1 MITPLLEALREKD
14 PATWQQIVRGPPM
27 IPYHKYYTYDIDG
40 SATAHKDER
49 AYIPFDELLPEVACA
64 WLQAVL
70 QDACQARGWSWRM
83 QGFPEIDDDHPG
95 HTCCT
100 IMRRKGIIWYDHKT
114 AYGASP
120 AEALLAA
127 YLEAIV

>member
-1 MITPLLEALREKD
+1 MIAPLLEALREKD
-14 PATWQQIVRGPPM
+14 PG
-27 IPYHKYYTYDIDG
+27 
-40 SATAHKDER
+40 
-49 AYIPFDELLPEVACA
+49 AYGAWKAMHDVYSIREGCA
-64 WLQAVL
+64 MSDAWVQAVL

-95 HTCCT
+95 QTCCT

>member
-1 MITPLLEALREKD
+1 MIAPALLEALREKD
-14 PATWQQIVRGPPM
+14 PATWQRIVRGPPM

-70 QDACQARGWSWRM
+70 QDAIQARGW
-83 QGFPEIDDDHPG
+83 QGIVLFNAESNRAVIDDRVDG
-95 HTCCT
+95 MGGTR
-100 IMRRKGIIWYDHKT
+100 ILAEREGD
-114 AYGASP
+114 SP
-120 AEALLAA
+120 ADALLKA
-127 YLEAIV
+127 YLEAIG

>member
-1 MITPLLEALREKD
+1 MIAPLLEALREKD
-14 PATWQQIVRGPPM
+14 PATW
-27 IPYHKYYTYDIDG
+27 
-40 SATAHKDER
+40 
-49 AYIPFDELLPEVACA
+49 A
-64 WLQAVL
+64 WLCDFVMFDDGDVRNSINIASYGEGPGFDAIL
-70 QDACQARGWSWRM
+70 QYCLQEACQARGWSWRM

-95 HTCCT
+95 QTCCT

-127 YLEAIV
+127 YLEALSVA

>member
-1 MITPLLEALREKD
+1 MIAATLLEALREKD
-14 PATWQQIVRGPPM
+14 LATWR
-27 IPYHKYYTYDIDG
+27 
-40 SATAHKDER
+40 R
-49 AYIPFDELLPEVACA
+49 FDELELAAYKQYDDYGTTENYIYQEDLIEPACLA
-64 WLQAVL
+64 WMQAVL
-70 QDACQARGWSWRM
+70 QEACQVRGWSWRM

-95 HTCCT
+95 QTCCT

-127 YLEAIV
+127 YLGAIG

>member
-1 MITPLLEALREKD
+1 MIAATLLEALREKD

-70 QDACQARGWSWRM
+70 QDAIQARGWAYQVSASF
-83 QGFPEIDDDHPG
+83 QGTHYGKIVKKNADES
-95 HTCCT
+95 
-100 IMRRKGIIWYDHKT
+100 KT
-114 AYGASP
+114 FLPDVAGDSP